1 MIYGIAW
8 VIWKI
13 LRTLSFPLKVQGKEN
28 VPAKGACIF
37 ASNHLSYLDP
47 MIIGGCFP
55 RRVSYLAKDSLFKN
69 KLFGFFLNGVG
80 AFPVK
85 RDTADIGAIKEALK
99 RLKAG
104 CPLVLFPEGTRLT
117 SQKEIQAGVALIAV
131 KSGVPVVPVYLKGS
145 NQVLPPGAK
154 FLKRCPVS
162 VTFGAPKIYSKEI
175 SYPKI
180 AAQIMQEI
188 YGDMHLPFNER
199 EIL

>member
-8 VIWKI
+8 VLWEI

-28 VPAKGACIF
+28 VPAKGACLF

-55 RRVSYLAKDSLFKN
+55 RYISYLAKDSLFKN
-69 KLFGFFLNGVG
+69 KVFAFFLNGVG

-85 RDTADIGAIKEALK
+85 RESADTGAIKEALK

-117 SQKEIQAGVALIAV
+117 PQKEIHPGVALIAV

-145 NQVLPPGAK
+145 DQVLPPGAQ
-154 FLKRCPVS
+154 FLRRRPVGVS
-162 VTFGAPKIYSKEI
+162 FGPPKIYSKET
-175 SYPKI
+175 SYDEI
-180 AAQIMQEI
+180 TDQIMKEI
-188 YGDMHLPFNER
+188 YLMKGKVL
-199 EIL
+199 

>member
-13 LRTLSFPLKVQGKEN
+13 LRTLSFPLKVQGKGN
-28 VPAKGACIF
+28 VPRGGAFIL

-47 MIIGGCFP
+47 MIIGECFP
-55 RRVSYLAKDSLFKN
+55 RYISYMAKESLFKN
-69 KLFGFFLNGVG
+69 KLFAFFLNGVG

-85 RDTADIGAIKEALK
+85 RETADIGAIKEALK

-117 SQKEIQAGVALIAV
+117 SRKEIHPGAALIAV

-145 NQVLPPGAK
+145 NRVLAPGAQ
-154 FLKRCPVS
+154 FLRRSSVS
-162 VTFGAPKIYSKEI
+162 ISFGPPKVYSKEN
-175 SYPKI
+175 SYEEI
-180 AAQIMQEI
+180 AHRIMKEI
-188 YGDMHLPFNER
+188 HLCKDQ
-199 EIL
+199 

>member
-28 VPAKGACIF
+28 VPRKGAFIL

-47 MIIGGCFP
+47 MIIGECFP
-55 RRVSYLAKDSLFKN
+55 RYISYMAKESLFKN
-69 KLFGFFLNGVG
+69 KLFAFFLNGVG

-85 RDTADIGAIKEALK
+85 RETADIGAIKEALK
-99 RLKAG
+99 RLKGG

-117 SQKEIQAGVALIAV
+117 SQKEIHPGAALIAV

-145 NQVLPPGAK
+145 DRVLPPGTKSLRRFPAS
-154 FLKRCPVS
+154 VS
-162 VTFGAPKIYSKEI
+162 FGLPQVYSKKNSYEEI
-175 SYPKI
+175 
-180 AAQIMQEI
+180 ADQIM
-188 YGDMHLPFNER
+188 R
-199 EIL
+199 EIHLCSQ